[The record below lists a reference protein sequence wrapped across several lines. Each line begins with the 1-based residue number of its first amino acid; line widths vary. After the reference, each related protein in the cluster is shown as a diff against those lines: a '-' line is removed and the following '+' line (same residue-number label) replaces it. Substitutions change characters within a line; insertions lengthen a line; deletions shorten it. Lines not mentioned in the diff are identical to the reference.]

1 MPRSGLHVPLDVN
14 FQDDAKVVQVSP
26 EAELVYLRSL
36 ALAKRLDEDGAIH
49 RAHLGRL
56 TDKLDDRP
64 DVLAKEL
71 VDVDLWFET
80 DNGWFIAAWAAHNT
94 LTAERAEARAA
105 EAKRKAEWRERQK
118 MSQPDV
124 PPDSKPVSGV
134 APTSEVERSTSE
146 VKEQQR
152 TRDEVVHS
160 AAVLLAERRGRVTES
175 KTKDKPERWLAA
187 AVKGIV
193 EEIAQDGY
201 LLLVKNPQWTAYD
214 LADAIEPPKRG
225 PLCGM
230 CGTENPTYCG
240 EECVLPPPAGEL
252 VDSHGQVVELA
263 SHFRKPALVGALPG
277 KDTK

>member
-36 ALAKRLDEDGAIH
+36 ALAKRLDEDGAVH

-80 DNGWFIAAWAAHNT
+80 ETGWYIAAWAAHNT
-94 LTAERAEARAA
+94 LTTERAEARAA

-124 PPDSKPVSGV
+124 PPDTETVSRV
-134 APTSEVERSTSE
+134 APTSEVKRSTSE
-146 VKEQQR
+146 VKEQQQ
-152 TRDEVVHS
+152 RDEVVHS
-160 AAVLLAERRGRVTES
+160 AAVLLAQRRGRDVEA

-193 EEIAQDGY
+193 EEISQDGY
-201 LLLVKNPQWTAYD
+201 LLLVKNPQWTANE
-214 LADAIEPPKRG
+214 LADALEPPKPG
-225 PLCGM
+225 PM
-230 CGTENPTYCG
+230 CGICQTENPSYCG
-240 EECVLPPPAGEL
+240 DDCPLPPPLGEL
-252 VDSHGQVVELA
+252 VDNVTSIKSIPRVKAVRA
-263 SHFRKPALVGALPG
+263 
-277 KDTK
+277 